1 MVQDAGGHHRA
12 HLGVFSPFTP
22 DVRACK
28 SSPIGRD
35 SSDVSSRG
43 RCNTAAI
50 VRLVERARTGDSDAF
65 EDLYT
70 LYFAELCGY
79 LFGLVRNPEDAR
91 DVDQQTFLQ
100 AWWKLPS
107 LRDVTRFKN
116 WLYCIARNA
125 AYDYG
130 RKEKKP
136 YELSWDQLGGVS
148 GLVDL
153 CLDACT
159 LEQQRGDGASNP
171 ASNNQSF
178 SLLSVQDILR
188 CGMVCSLSGVFSPGC
203 FG

>member
-1 MVQDAGGHHRA
+1 MSH
-12 HLGVFSPFTP
+12 PEE
-22 DVRACK
+22 
-28 SSPIGRD
+28 D
-35 SSDVSSRG
+35 SIRLPV
-43 RCNTAAI
+43 

-91 DVDQQTFLQ
+91 DVAQQTFLQ

-107 LRDVTRFKN
+107 LRDVTRFKH

-136 YELSWDQLGGVS
+136 YELSWDQLAEERMLVLVS
-148 GLVDL
+148 GPEERVAQAELLFQALAALPLKLRD
-153 CLDACT
+153 CLLLHDI
-159 LEQQRGDGASNP
+159 GGFS
-171 ASNNQSF
+171 QSEIAEMMDIGVM
-178 SLLSVQDILR
+178 SVRTYVSTARKRVREHCRRFEHEGENTGRRELAE
-188 CGMVCSLSGVFSPGC
+188 
-203 FG
+203 